1 MLKTLAAFYFYF
13 SPIIRFRLCLAVYL
27 TVYFAHPL
35 VGKVFFMRSFWSFFG
50 KVTQGATVDFG
61 ALLHSFFYFTDFCPS
76 LTISKPRQLF

>member
-1 MLKTLAAFYFYF
+1 MFFLIFVPHLTMLKTPAAFLFYF
-13 SPIIRFRLCLAVYL
+13 SPIMRFRLCLAVYL

-61 ALLHSFFYFTDFCPS
+61 ALLHSFFC
-76 LTISKPRQLF
+76 